1 MVSRV
6 VCIIGAF
13 GGIGLEIVNQFSK
26 EKDINLILMDISLSQ
41 NINIKNNKN
50 ISFFEIDLENFQS
63 IQLAFNEAKK
73 IYRKIDSLILV
84 SGIVENNN
92 ISNMTV
98 EFWDK
103 IINVNLRGF
112 FLSIKEAENWINDG
126 GRLVTLGSMSGHQG
140 STITGP
146 AYASSKAGIEG
157 LTKHLAV
164 YLADREITV
173 NCITPGPVDTPML
186 EAHDPKVLEEAKK
199 KIPLKRFASPKEIA
213 ALVFFLCSKDASYI
227 TGSILSING
236 GIRTE

>member
-1 MVSRV
+1 MVSRT

-13 GGIGLEIVNQFSK
+13 GGIGLEIVKQFSK
-26 EKDINLILMDISLSQ
+26 EKDIDLILMDITKNE
-41 NINIKNNKN
+41 NINLLNNKN
-50 ISFFEIDLENFQS
+50 ISFFEVNLENFQS
-63 IQLAFNEAKK
+63 IQFAFNEAKK
-73 IYRKIDSLILV
+73 IFTKIDSLVLV

-92 ISNMTV
+92 ISNMTIDSWNKV
-98 EFWDK
+98 
-103 IINVNLRGF
+103 ININLRGF
-112 FLSIKEAENWINDG
+112 FLSIKEAEKWLRDG
-126 GRLVTLGSMSGHQG
+126 GRIVTLGSMSGHQG

-213 ALVFFLCSKDASYI
+213 ALILFLCSEDASYI